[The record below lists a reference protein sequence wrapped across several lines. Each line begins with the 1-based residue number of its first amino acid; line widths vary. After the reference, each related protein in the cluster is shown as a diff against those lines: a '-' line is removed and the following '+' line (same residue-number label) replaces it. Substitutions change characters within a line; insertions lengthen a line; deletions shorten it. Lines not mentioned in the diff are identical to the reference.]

1 MLSGICLSSGAEVLR
16 CADAAGKVSYTDGE
30 CPAGTRRAATVSVQ
44 EPVKL
49 SPEDAEQERQAQ
61 AERTARAN
69 QQQREAADAAAR
81 QQQAAPAPSGPVII
95 DSRAGTSGTPQ
106 PPDAR
111 WSERGADP
119 VVIDGGYPYPYPGVP
134 GAYRAPPPR
143 DMRPRLRNC
152 DAGGCQDTQGNQYN
166 RAGQLDRYRNINGQ
180 TCQPVGTTT
189 VCR

>member
-1 MLSGICLSSGAEVLR
+1 MRRLLLLAMLSGICLSSGAEVLR

-95 DSRAGTSGTPQ
+95 
-106 PPDAR
+106 
-111 WSERGADP
+111 
-119 VVIDGGYPYPYPGVP
+119 
-134 GAYRAPPPR
+134 
-143 DMRPRLRNC
+143 
-152 DAGGCQDTQGNQYN
+152 
-166 RAGQLDRYRNINGQ
+166 
-180 TCQPVGTTT
+180 
-189 VCR
+189 